1 MEWLTS
7 GMRRDLCVLLYG
19 EERRAQQLKSALEA
33 HYDRRVKPDRFYG
46 ALEALES
53 TGHVEKRVSGLED
66 VYSLTDGG
74 LTGVEAQYEWLQ
86 DHVGDRRPDADDVG
100 TADGGTSDEGTV
112 DEGEANDGTAE
123 EGAADGDRPDDR

>member
-7 GMRRDLCVLLYG
+7 GMRRDVCVLLYD

-53 TGHVEKRVSGLED
+53 TGHVEKRVEGLED

-74 LTGVEAQYEWLQ
+74 LAGVEAQFGWLQ
-86 DHVGDRRPDADDVG
+86 DQVGDSQTDPNGARAGDS
-100 TADGGTSDEGTV
+100 GGDDEGTT
-112 DEGEANDGTAE
+112 GQ
-123 EGAADGDRPDDR
+123 